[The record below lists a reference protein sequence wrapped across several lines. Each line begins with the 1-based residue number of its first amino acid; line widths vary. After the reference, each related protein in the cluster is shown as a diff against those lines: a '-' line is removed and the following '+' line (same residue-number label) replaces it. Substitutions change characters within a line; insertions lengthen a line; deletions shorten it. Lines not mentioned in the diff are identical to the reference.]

1 MVFLCRCL
9 CLLCFDIDKDCQ
21 CQHYV
26 HKNNET
32 IRCKRPS
39 ISYDKDT
46 KLFICEYH
54 SKNIK

>member
-1 MVFLCRCL
+1 MVFLCK
-9 CLLCFDIDKDCQ
+9 LCFDIDKDFQ

-26 HKNNET
+26 HKNKET